1 MKETQVRA
9 FLASSLDGFIAGP
22 NDELDW
28 LQRHG
33 EDGVEDTFS
42 PFFAEIGA
50 MLMGRRTFDVVS
62 QFDEWP
68 YGDTSVLVATS
79 RSLSTNQPNVQAVHG
94 DTRTIVDHAKMKAGT
109 KDVYLDGGQLFRAA
123 LAEGLVDELTL
134 TLVPTLLG
142 DGIPLFGSVK
152 AELQPESCRNIGGG
166 MIQIRYKIT

>member
-1 MKETQVRA
+1 MKEPQVRA

-28 LQRHG
+28 LQGHG

-94 DTRTIVDHAKMKAGT
+94 DIRTMVDHAKMKAGV

-123 LAEGLVDELTL
+123 LAEGLVNELTL
-134 TLVPTLLG
+134 TLVSTLLG
-142 DGIPLFGSVK
+142 DGIPLFGGVK

>member
-1 MKETQVRA
+1 MREPQVRA
-9 FLASSLDGFIAGP
+9 FLATSLDGFIAGP

-28 LQRHG
+28 LQGHG

-42 PFFAEIGA
+42 PFFAEIGS

-79 RSLSTNQPNVQAVHG
+79 RSLSTTQPNVEAVHG
-94 DTRTIVDHAKMKAGT
+94 DIRSIVDHAKMKAGA

-123 LAEGLVDELTL
+123 LAEGLVNELTL

-142 DGIPLFGSVK
+142 DGIPLFGGVK
-152 AELQPESCRNIGGG
+152 ADLHPETCRTIGGG
-166 MIQIRYKIT
+166 MIQIRYKIS

>member
-1 MKETQVRA
+1 MREPQVRA
-9 FLASSLDGFIAGP
+9 FLATSLDGFIAGP

-28 LQRHG
+28 LQGHG

-42 PFFAEIGA
+42 PFFAEIGS

-79 RSLSTNQPNVQAVHG
+79 RSLSTTQPNVEAVQG
-94 DTRTIVDHAKMKAGT
+94 DIRTIVDQAKMKAGAR
-109 KDVYLDGGQLFRAA
+109 DVYLDGGQLFRAA
-123 LAEGLVDELTL
+123 LAEGLIDELTL

-142 DGIPLFGSVK
+142 DGIPLFGGVK
-152 AELQPESCRNIGGG
+152 AVLQPESCRNIGGG
-166 MIQIRYKIT
+166 MLQIRYKIS